1 VGRAFGR
8 TITIR
13 DGRVGA
19 EGHAG
24 EDYLP
29 VARVRNLAMAQTGN
43 IRLGRQPF
51 MLRPLLNRLATAD
64 RDQVTPPRA
73 AMLIHRILTG
83 LSRSRRPW
91 TQIPSCH

>member
-1 VGRAFGR
+1 MRKQGLAVNDRELAAILVRLGVGR
-8 TITIR
+8 
-13 DGRVGA
+13 
-19 EGHAG
+19 
-24 EDYLP
+24 L
-29 VARVRNLAMAQTGN
+29 RNLAMAQTGN